1 MKKKAVTTLVALS
14 LGAACL
20 GLTGCGGRRKRWDDS
35 AYTYTD
41 SNSDTYTDTHTDP
54 NSEHPPQPRHL
65 HLRRVPRLL
74 PRHLAPPR

>member
-1 MKKKAVTTLVALS
+1 VALS

-54 NSEHPPQPRHL
+54 NSNTHPNPDTYAHTGCPDFYQGI
-65 HLRRVPRLL
+65 
-74 PRHLAPPR
+74 